1 MCIKFSSRFDGGKL
15 NEEQIRT
22 LRAKKLSGHIHLL
35 SDTAFDLD
43 KFTPT
48 DYCSTKTHNLG
59 AIREPAYV
67 QLFNENYLALK
78 IRREL
83 VFANFD
89 IDDIP
94 CNAPSRF
101 TYYGISERCTAD
113 KEKLGEEESE
123 TDEESV
129 TE

>member
-1 MCIKFSSRFDGGKL
+1 L
-15 NEEQIRT
+15 T
-22 LRAKKLSGHIHLL
+22 
-35 SDTAFDLD
+35 
-43 KFTPT
+43 
-48 DYCSTKTHNLG
+48 
-59 AIREPAYV
+59 
-67 QLFNENYLALK
+67 LK

-89 IDDIP
+89 EDDISW
-94 CNAPSRF
+94 NAPSLF
-101 TYYGISERCTAD
+101 TYYGISERCTVD